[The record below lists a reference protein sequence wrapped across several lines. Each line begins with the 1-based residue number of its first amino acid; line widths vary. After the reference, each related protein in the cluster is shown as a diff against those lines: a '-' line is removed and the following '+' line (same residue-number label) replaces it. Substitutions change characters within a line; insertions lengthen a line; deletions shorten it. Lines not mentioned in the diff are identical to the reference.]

1 MKRAILLGHPVA
13 HSLSPVFQQAA
24 FDHEHLPVR
33 YELSDVAPGS
43 LATAIAALRADT
55 DVIGANVTIP
65 HKESIATLLD
75 AVDDEATA
83 VGAVN
88 TIVRAGTRLIG
99 RNTDVTGFRSALEL
113 LVDGRQP
120 PRDVLLLGAGGGAH
134 CRQAVPQDPGT
145 PAIRESGRRNALP
158 PDRRD
163 RRKHRGRGRFIPGK
177 IGRAHV

>member
-1 MKRAILLGHPVA
+1 MKHAILFGHPVA

-120 PRDVLLLGAGGGAH
+120 PRDVLLLGAGGGA
-134 CRQAVPQDPGT
+134 RAVLAVLATSGAVRI
-145 PAIRESGRRNALP
+145 AISNRHL
-158 PDRRD
+158 
-163 RRKHRGRGRFIPGK
+163 HRGEKLARAE